1 MRLMTIASG
10 SSGNCTY
17 VGTDDTHIL
26 IDAGV
31 SKKRIVEGLTRL
43 GIGLSDLSGIFIT
56 HEHSDHIAGLRVL
69 TKNTEI
75 PIFASRGTIDGIVSS
90 KGGNEIDKG
99 LLNVI
104 KGNQCILNDVV
115 VDAFAISH
123 DANEPSAYTV
133 SSRGKKAAVVTDLG
147 EYNRDIA
154 VRISDVNA
162 LVLEANHDKNMLL
175 VGPYPYYLK
184 QRILGKR
191 GHLSNE
197 DSGRLL
203 ASILHNKL
211 VSVQLGHLSRENNY
225 AELAYQTVINEIDLA
240 QNGFKSKDFNISVAK
255 REEPSNIIEF

>member
-90 KGGNEIDKG
+90 KGGNEIDKA

-123 DANEPSAYTV
+123 DANEPTGF
-133 SSRGKKAAVVTDLG
+133 RIEGEDKAVAIATDLG
-147 EYNRDIA
+147 IYNDY
-154 VRISDVNA
+154 VVEN
-162 LVLEANHDKNMLL
+162 LKNLDWTEPPMEPLL
-175 VGPYPYYLK
+175 P
-184 QRILGKR
+184 
-191 GHLSNE
+191 
-197 DSGRLL
+197 
-203 ASILHNKL
+203 
-211 VSVQLGHLSRENNY
+211 
-225 AELAYQTVINEIDLA
+225 
-240 QNGFKSKDFNISVAK
+240 
-255 REEPSNIIEF
+255 